1 MIEYRINLLRD
12 RVPGIAR
19 RRRRYWLMVGYVA
32 LAGIALVLVLKMSVT
47 QWLEARELR
56 RRTELMETQFRST
69 RNEADG
75 IQPFV
80 EFQHKQLEGHQRA
93 LQALDQF
100 YASDVRLA
108 PVLMALVKHLP
119 RSAIIRSFSVQGD
132 AGTIQVEILFVGLQ
146 AARGKDPAELLALWN
161 ADALIASQ
169 LGEISF
175 QGSNVD
181 GVATQNDIIWRFTA
195 TLKKGAD
202 A

>member
-12 RVPGIAR
+12 RVPGIAQ

-32 LAGIALVLVLKMSVT
+32 LTGIALVLVLKMSVA
-47 QWLEARELR
+47 QWMETRELR
-56 RRTELMETQFRST
+56 RRTDLMETQFRST
-69 RNEADG
+69 RNDADG
-75 IQPFV
+75 IQSFV
-80 EFQHKQLEGHQRA
+80 DFQHKQLEGHQRA

-119 RSAIIRSFSVQGD
+119 RGAIIRNFSVQGA
-132 AGTIQVEILFVGLQ
+132 AGSIQVEILFVGLQ
-146 AARGKDPAELLALWN
+146 TARGKDPAELLALWN

-169 LGEISF
+169 LGEFSF
-175 QGSNVD
+175 QGSSVD